1 MIIVYLVLGFCIASF
16 IFLVGMC
23 FQRKKIKDELLS
35 MLKMNSQNYL
45 KYFVNMANKK
55 DFKLKNDQ
63 FMNKQMSPHAGMA
76 SACQDYRAK

>member
-45 KYFVNMANKK
+45 KCFVNMANKK
-55 DFKLKNDQ
+55 ILN
-63 FMNKQMSPHAGMA
+63 
-76 SACQDYRAK
+76 